1 MYKSTSIIRA
11 VAIIL
16 ASVFLFSFLTVE
28 IYQSAGYPWLRY
40 PGFLESNAEVAVA
53 ENLSAAV
60 GFWGVAEYFSAS
72 YRAPHLGQTTLFLH
86 IYRGPPAKMA

>member
-1 MYKSTSIIRA
+1 MCKSTSISRA

-53 ENLSAAV
+53 ENLSASV
-60 GFWGVAEYFSAS
+60 GFCGVAERFSAS
-72 YRAPHLGQTTLFLH
+72 HKAPYLGLTTLYLH
-86 IYRGPPAKMA
+86 IYRGPPEKTI